1 MCVLILIILEYIY
14 ILFYK
19 KIRMQFWSLNPYYTG
34 IHLHRRITSPD
45 ALSLVL
51 ILIILEYIY
60 INYNVTLAASV
71 SVLILIILEYI
82 YMMLLEQSLR
92 RKCLNP
98 YYTGIHL
105 HSATYRWKIRGLL
118 RLNPYY
124 TGIHLHKSRKNL
136 LQSCQ
141 SS

>member
-1 MCVLILIILEYIY
+1 MFVC
-14 ILFYK
+14 
-19 KIRMQFWSLNPYYTG
+19 LNPYYTG

-105 HSATYRWKIRGLL
+105 HFIRFNHRFLAQRVLILIILEYIYIKNRHWFGLIIL
-118 RLNPYY
+118 VLILIILEYIY
-124 TGIHLHKSRKNL
+124 IW
-136 LQSCQ
+136 
-141 SS
+141 

>member
-82 YMMLLEQSLR
+82 YMKPDILFWKLSFVLILIILEYIYIHDLCRGRKER
-92 RKCLNP
+92 RNVLILIILE
-98 YYTGIHL
+98 YIYMFQFA
-105 HSATYRWKIRGLL
+105 S
-118 RLNPYY
+118 
-124 TGIHLHKSRKNL
+124 L
-136 LQSCQ
+136 LQ
-141 SS
+141 